1 MAWETEKRRL
11 ALAKLKAFFLDKI
24 EVDRIVLHSLNAH
37 GAFVT
42 TFRTA
47 KLPESVKKELQEA
60 REPQLGVGGGGGAG
74 GGHGAIQPG
83 GPGGGG
89 HRAMFKDDV
98 GVRKSQND
106 PALVRERAEKH
117 LLSLSPS
124 VS

>member
-24 EVDRIVLHSLNAH
+24 EVERIVLHSLNAH

-60 REPQLGVGGGGGAG
+60 REPQLGVGGGGVLVVVLEPSSQGARVEAATG
-74 GGHGAIQPG
+74 PCSRMTWASASPRMIQPW
-83 GPGGGG
+83 
-89 HRAMFKDDV
+89 
-98 GVRKSQND
+98 
-106 PALVRERAEKH
+106 
-117 LLSLSPS
+117 
-124 VS
+124 